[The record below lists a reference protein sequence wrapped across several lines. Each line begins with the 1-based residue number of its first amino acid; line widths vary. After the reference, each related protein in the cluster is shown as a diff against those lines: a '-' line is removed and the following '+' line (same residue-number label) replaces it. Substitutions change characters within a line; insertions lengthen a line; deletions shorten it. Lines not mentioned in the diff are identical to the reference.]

1 MTATKGHI
9 VNDDR
14 TASVT
19 GRRTVLKGIAG
30 LGVGAA
36 TITILS
42 GCSEADPARGIDV
55 EAVDAEVKK
64 AVDAGKV
71 PVGGAA
77 FLEPV
82 AALVAQPTAGNF
94 VVFSNRCPH
103 QGGKVSRVSTKGTL
117 VCPLHGSEF
126 DMTTGEHVAGPSSAG
141 LTKLDVPVS
150 APQA

>member
-1 MTATKGHI
+1 MNNDGTA
-9 VNDDR
+9 
-14 TASVT
+14 T

-42 GCSEADPARGIDV
+42 GCSEADPTRGIDTTAV
-55 EAVDAEVKK
+55 TEAVQQ
-64 AVDAGKV
+64 AVSAGQV

-82 AALVAQPTAGNF
+82 SALVAQPTEGNF

-103 QGGKVSRVSTKGTL
+103 QGGKVTRVSDHGTL

-126 DMTTGEHVAGPSSAG
+126 DLTTGEHVAGPSSAG
-141 LTKLDVPVS
+141 LAKIDVPVPGS
-150 APQA
+150 A

>member
-55 EAVDAEVKK
+55 EAVGAEVKK

-117 VCPLHGSEF
+117 VCPLHASEF

>member
-1 MTATKGHI
+1 MK
-9 VNDDR
+9 NDG

-42 GCSEADPARGIDV
+42 GCSEADPTRGIDV
-55 EAVDAEVKK
+55 AAVEQEVKT

-77 FLEPV
+77 FLESV
-82 AALVAQPTAGNF
+82 AAIVAQPTEGNY

-103 QGGKVSRVSTKGTL
+103 QGGKVTRVSASGTL

-126 DMTTGEHVAGPSSAG
+126 DMATGEHVAGPSSAG
-141 LTKLDVPVS
+141 LAELDVPVS

>member
-1 MTATKGHI
+1 MS
-9 VNDDR
+9 NDA
-14 TASVT
+14 TASRA

-42 GCSEADPARGIDV
+42 GCSEADPTRGIDTTAV
-55 EAVDAEVKK
+55 TNAVKHAVDDGA
-64 AVDAGKV
+64 V

-82 AALVAQPTAGNF
+82 AAIVAQPKEGEF

-103 QGGKVSRVSTKGTL
+103 QGGKVTRVSDHGTL

-126 DMTTGEHVAGPSSAG
+126 DMTTGAHVAGPSASG
-141 LTKLDVPVS
+141 LAKLDVPV
-150 APQA
+150 AAAKA